1 MMSDSFPT
9 DLTDEQWAVVEP
21 LIPRPAGGGRRFWR
35 PSAAAPGSA
44 QVGQLGGKHCRWTSA
59 FLSAWFSMMK

>member
-21 LIPRPAGGGRRFWR
+21 LIPRTACWRLSRPPAAGRIMRKIR
-35 PSAAAPGSA
+35 
-44 QVGQLGGKHCRWTSA
+44 
-59 FLSAWFSMMK
+59 